1 MLKILLVVLITI
13 EILLLPLMIYC
24 LSGISLLLPGLGL
37 VISGGLVFV
46 LLLFVEIF
54 LLSLTFFIYKRI
66 RRDLGRMK

>member
-1 MLKILLVVLITI
+1 MLKILLAVLITI

>member
-1 MLKILLVVLITI
+1 MLKILLAVLITI

-37 VISGGLVFV
+37 VISGGLVSV